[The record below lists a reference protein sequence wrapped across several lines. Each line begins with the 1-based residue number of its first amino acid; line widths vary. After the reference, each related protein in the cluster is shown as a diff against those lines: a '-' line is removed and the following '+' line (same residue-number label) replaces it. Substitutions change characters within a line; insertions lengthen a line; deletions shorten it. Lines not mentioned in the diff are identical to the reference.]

1 MTNYD
6 YIVVGGCAVGLSTA
20 YNLGKACE
28 KGEKV
33 LVLEKFMY
41 FNQAGSSGDFVRMFR
56 TMYSD
61 IELCK
66 LALKARDLW
75 IELEKE
81 ANVEL
86 IKMMDYQ
93 DGPEGNLTK
102 PIEIMKQLNMEYQQL
117 SSAEIME
124 RYPFRNLPS
133 NFIGVFAKDNGI
145 INVFLTLRILYKLAQ
160 ENNVELRENE
170 EVTKLE
176 LNTGNHSEDRNVIVT
191 TIRKNV
197 NGTQDTMTYSAKK
210 VIITAGAY
218 VNNVI
223 KTLNFQIQ
231 LCIWE
236 MVSMYFTLDAVSNP
250 PIQVPSMWFQFQDET
265 PDSKSNLFYGF
276 PEVSWGPENQ
286 TRIAVDYSSRMIYDP
301 DERHTGVS
309 EYELQIT
316 SKWVEKHCIGVQKYP
331 VFQGTCLMPNVRDNN
346 FVLDFAPEK
355 VLGPAHKNIIIF
367 TAGWA
372 FKFVPLLG
380 KCLSQLAINGC
391 TEYDISNYNID
402 REGVLKDDKDTPPKH
417 PVYKPQPC

>member
-1 MTNYD
+1 
-6 YIVVGGCAVGLSTA
+6 AVGLSTA
-20 YNLGKACE
+20 YNLGKSCE
-28 KGEKV
+28 KSEKV

-61 IELCK
+61 IDLCK

-75 IELEKE
+75 TELEKE

-86 IKMMDYQ
+86 IKMTGLLNFGDPNYQ

-102 PIEIMKQLNMEYQQL
+102 PIEIMNQLNMEYQQL
-117 SSAEIME
+117 SSTEIME
-124 RYPFRNLPS
+124 QYPFRNLPS
-133 NFIGVFAKDNGI
+133 NFKGVFAKDNGI

-160 ENNVELRENE
+160 KYNVELRENE

-176 LNTGNHSEDRNVIVT
+176 LNKENHSEDHNVIVT

-197 NGTQDTMTYSAKK
+197 INGTQETMTYSAKK

-223 KTLNFQIQ
+223 KSLNFQIQ

-236 MVSMYFTLDAVSNP
+236 MVFMYFTLDAVSNP
-250 PIQVPSMWFQFQDET
+250 PIQVPSMWFNFQDAT

-286 TRIAVDYSSRMIYDP
+286 TRIAVDYASRMIYDP
-301 DERHTGVS
+301 NERHIGVS
-309 EYELQIT
+309 EYEPQIT
-316 SKWVEKHCIGVQKYP
+316 SNWVEKHCIGVQKQP
-331 VFQGTCLMPNVRDNN
+331 VFQGTCLMPNVHDNN

-372 FKFVPLLG
+372 FKFVPLLE

-391 TEYDISNYNID
+391 TEYDISNYNINRKD
-402 REGVLKDDKDTPPKH
+402 VLKNDKDKPPKN
-417 PVYKPQPC
+417 PVYKPQPL